1 MSSILL
7 FSSGSRILSSKNG
20 VGGILVLSAS
30 ALTKVHPGAGRSPGV
45 VDLPV
50 VRDPLGYPF
59 IPGSMIKGSLRSL
72 AERKAQDKVRCLFGP
87 DVSDPNKHA
96 GALAFSDLYPLFVPA
111 PSIEHGV
118 VYLTSPALLSRA
130 AALLREAGRT
140 EIAESL
146 EKLASGASRG
156 PVFTGQTKNRRVSVG
171 SLEFEIPE
179 TETMSRSNP
188 EFPESLYNSLNPLY
202 NTLPPKDRILVVP
215 EEQAVLAVDAQLLR
229 VARVRLDDTTKT
241 VAKGGLWT
249 EEYLPWGTLFL
260 GAIFATGFKGS
271 GCDKIGNPL
280 LELVNIIKR
289 NNNEE
294 TFSIV
299 VGGKETVGSGLLR
312 AKTI

>member
-1 MSSILL
+1 MS
-7 FSSGSRILSSKNG
+7 GRNG
-20 VGGILVLSAS
+20 VGGLLVLSAS

-59 IPGSMIKGSLRSL
+59 VPGSMIKGSLRSL
-72 AERKAQDKVRCLFGP
+72 AERRAQDKDRVKCLFGP

-111 PSIEHGV
+111 PSVEHGV

-130 AALLREAGRT
+130 AALLREAGNT
-140 EIAESL
+140 GIAESL
-146 EKLASGASRG
+146 ESLASEASSG
-156 PVFTGQTKNRRVSVG
+156 PVFTGSAGNCRVSVG
-171 SLEFEIPE
+171 SLEFKIKTSE
-179 TETMSRSNP
+179 TKNTSLSNL
-188 EFPESLYNSLNPLY
+188 EQIYNGLNPLY
-202 NTLPPKDRILVVP
+202 SILSPKDRILVVP

-241 VAKGGLWT
+241 VATGGLWT
-249 EEYLPWGTLFL
+249 EEYLPWGTLFI
-260 GAIFATGFKGS
+260 GAIIATGFKGS
-271 GCDKIGNPL
+271 ACSKIGNPL
-280 LELVNIIKR
+280 LELVNILKKA
-289 NNNEE
+289 NNKEI
-294 TFSIV
+294 FSVV